1 MATTTTMGAAG
12 LASNET
18 VQTIFIT
25 GVKNAHALEKEAR
38 QLLERQ
44 IERVANY
51 PEVEQKLRMHLAE
64 TDRQEERID
73 EILHALGEDRSLL
86 KDWATQF
93 LANVGALAHAPAA
106 DEILK
111 NTFANA
117 AFENYEIA
125 AYKSLITMAEAS
137 GHSQF
142 LAALRQSLQEEERM
156 SQWILDNVE
165 KLTRMYLEK
174 EARGEEAKR

>member
-1 MATTTTMGAAG
+1 MATSTTMGAAG

-18 VQTIFIT
+18 VQSIFIT
-25 GVKNAHALEKEAR
+25 GVKNAHALEKQAR
-38 QLLERQ
+38 QILERQ
-44 IERVANY
+44 IERVASY

-64 TDRQEERID
+64 TNRQEDRID

-93 LANVGALAHAPAA
+93 MGNMAAGAHVPMA

-156 SQWILDNVE
+156 AQWIADNVE
-165 KLTRMYLEK
+165 KLTRMYLDK
-174 EARGEEAKR
+174 EARGEKADR